1 MSNVTAMP
9 TKRRLAAVL
18 SMDVAGYARLMEA
31 DEADTLGRLTR
42 YRASIEDNLAE
53 HGGRLVGTAG
63 DSLLAEFQS
72 AVGAVEAALAVQAH
86 MAEENAEAPAERRM
100 LFRMGITV
108 GDVMAEIG
116 DPGAGDIHGETVNL
130 AARLQTHAEPGAVLI
145 SSAVFN
151 EVRNKLDVAF
161 VDLGALSVKNITHPV
176 HIYGVGLSGTLRP
189 ADELARLEPG
199 VSPAAPIA
207 VSAEL
212 RSWRWA
218 ALVFATLL
226 VVGSVAALVW
236 LLLPRPA
243 SPPAQVASV
252 EKMALPLPEGPS
264 VAVMPVE
271 NLTGDPE
278 QEFVADGISESI
290 IATLSKVPKLFVIAR
305 NSTFAYKGRHV
316 KVQQVSEELGVRYV
330 LEGTLQ
336 QSGEKLRITAQL
348 IDALSGHHLWAEQ
361 YDRDMADLFGL
372 LDEIS
377 HQIALALQVELTG
390 GEQVRTW
397 ASGTDDLDAWR
408 HLNQGISLFWHL
420 NKDDNARAREQFTR
434 ATTIDPD
441 YAVAWTWLAGTH
453 WLDATRRCSP
463 SVDESFK
470 LTLQLT
476 QKALAM
482 DESIPIVHAL
492 RGDIYG
498 SRGQFGKAIAEGEK
512 AIALGPNNALVLLR
526 HKRPF

>member
-176 HIYGVGLSGTLRP
+176 HIYGVGLSGTLRA

-199 VSPAAPIA
+199 VSPA
-207 VSAEL
+207 SAYRRLGRASQLGAGQPWSGFCCRGRRRPPL
-212 RSWRWA
+212 RWHRWKRWRCPCRR
-218 ALVFATLL
+218 
-226 VVGSVAALVW
+226 G
-236 LLLPRPA
+236 
-243 SPPAQVASV
+243 PP
-252 EKMALPLPEGPS
+252 
-264 VAVMPVE
+264 
-271 NLTGDPE
+271 
-278 QEFVADGISESI
+278 
-290 IATLSKVPKLFVIAR
+290 
-305 NSTFAYKGRHV
+305 
-316 KVQQVSEELGVRYV
+316 
-330 LEGTLQ
+330 
-336 QSGEKLRITAQL
+336 
-348 IDALSGHHLWAEQ
+348 
-361 YDRDMADLFGL
+361 
-372 LDEIS
+372 
-377 HQIALALQVELTG
+377 
-390 GEQVRTW
+390 
-397 ASGTDDLDAWR
+397 
-408 HLNQGISLFWHL
+408 
-420 NKDDNARAREQFTR
+420 
-434 ATTIDPD
+434 
-441 YAVAWTWLAGTH
+441 
-453 WLDATRRCSP
+453 SP
-463 SVDESFK
+463 SC
-470 LTLQLT
+470 
-476 QKALAM
+476 
-482 DESIPIVHAL
+482 
-492 RGDIYG
+492 R
-498 SRGQFGKAIAEGEK
+498 SRT
-512 AIALGPNNALVLLR
+512 
-526 HKRPF
+526 